1 MCGIAGAVD
10 LRSDKQI
17 QALSEAVA
25 SLVAQM
31 EHRGPDAK
39 GVAPF
44 ATAVLGCCRLSI
56 LGLEPASNQPMR
68 SPDSNCTVV
77 YNGEIFNYVELRDQ
91 LRDLGHRFAST
102 GDTEVILHAY
112 EEWGLECLPHFNG
125 MFAFAILDGDHQRLF
140 FARDRFGIKPFCY
153 AEERGLY
160 LFASEPRA
168 LLTTG
173 LVPRDPDLHT
183 VEEFL
188 RFGVTDVDDRT
199 FFSHIKQLPPGH
211 FGVIE
216 SGRIRVSAWYSLA
229 EAAASPNSPERGR
242 IAEFRKRLERSIA
255 LRFRSDVPVGIL
267 LSGGIDSSTIA
278 TLGASQQHDDTQRAF
293 TVTFPGSRV
302 DERPYA
308 EEVAA
313 RSGLSLT
320 TRAAPE
326 MDLRWAESCHEDQGE
341 PFISPSIVAQWLMMR
356 TVHES
361 GIRVLLTGQGADEY
375 LGGYQYFESYAIA
388 DLLARR
394 KFSKALSYL
403 FDERNAPRLATVV
416 AQVSFLFLPAGFQQL
431 LWRKPWLRSRRD
443 SRTRSAYEED
453 LVRCRSLRD
462 ALLFHVKRRLPEL
475 LRYEDRNSM
484 AFSIETRHPFLDH
497 GLVELVL
504 DSPPGLIVGANAR
517 KNILRLAVQEDLPPN
532 VLRRRDKVGFDV
544 PDAWLQSEAFRNA
557 FNGLCSRIPSTLA
570 DLLDIR
576 RARKLLRRRSRR
588 ARRDL
593 WRIYSVLLWHE
604 QLVRPHVERG
614 RVASPT
620 FGDFTESAMEPQ
632 LTKQEG

>member
-25 SLVAQM
+25 SMVAQM

-278 TLGASQQHDDTQRAF
+278 TLGASQPHDDTQRAF

-604 QLVRPHVERG
+604 QLVRPHAERG

>member
-25 SLVAQM
+25 SMVAQM